1 MAEENKIILDADV
14 KPLRLQLREATEQ
27 LQLARQRFGEFSDEA
42 ISASKNVA
50 GIRDSINAANESA
63 QLFDPGSRFQALT
76 TAASTAAGGIAAAQG
91 ALALFGGESEEVEKA
106 LLKVQG
112 ALALSQGLS
121 QLKDLGKVGEQVKIS
136 FRGLTAG
143 VSGFGKALIATGV
156 GALVAGL
163 GLLIANFE
171 TVQKV
176 LTNLFPSLAKFAD
189 FIGNLVNKVTDFVG
203 ITSQAEREL
212 EKLSKANARANE
224 DVEARIK
231 LLTAQGGKETE
242 IYELRR
248 KQTQDELDLLRKSLN
263 VKGELNEEELK
274 RFRELENSLRVEK
287 INFDKQQAEQEKK
300 AFEKSQ
306 AQFEA
311 NQAKR
316 KEAQKILDDARISAL
331 DKQQQ
336 EEIAV
341 NQAYQD
347 KLLKLKEAGIEDDGT
362 LEDQR
367 QRQIDNIRLKYQKEQ
382 EAQEEDFQ
390 NTLNSLRTKTRLD
403 GIQDENV
410 KAREQILLDFEK
422 QKQDVLN
429 NEKLKSEQKTALLIE
444 LGNQEQMALDSLQQE
459 IDEKNAEKQLIE
471 LDRQMKEGQL
481 SFEIQRN
488 LADQKE
494 ALLREQFEN
503 QLIDEQKYN
512 EAVKANSEARKA
524 IDKAEYDFKISQA
537 QEASMVLGQLSALAG
552 KQTAVGKALGI
563 ASALTNTYVGVTQ
576 ALKQESVL
584 PSPFDIVAKVANV
597 ATVLATGL
605 KAVRAITA
613 VQVPGGGG
621 GGGGISAPDISASA
635 PSTSSNVPTIGTSPV
650 TAIGAAMQQQP
661 PVRAYV
667 VESEVTGTQKRVADI
682 ERRAGF

>member
-14 KPLRLQLREATEQ
+14 KPLRLQLREATQQ

-287 INFDKQQAEQEKK
+287 IIFDNKQAEQEKK

-367 QRQIDNIRLKYQKEQ
+367 QRLINQIRDNYAKQQ

-390 NTLNSLRTKTRLD
+390 KTLNDLRTKTRLD

-410 KAREQILLDFEK
+410 KAREQIVLDFEK

-444 LGNQEQMALDSLQQE
+444 LGNQEQIALDSLQQE